1 MTGPKRLAVITASA
15 AGIGLAIARRLA
27 ADGWRVVMSDI
38 DGVRGAVEARTLGAE
53 FRACDCGDPDQIA
66 ALFAG
71 LGAVD
76 LLVNNAGISGPTLPV
91 AEIALEEWRRVLDVN
106 LTGQFLAVQQVL
118 PGMIAARRGVIVNMS
133 SIAGKLG
140 WPNRAPYVAS
150 KWAILGLT
158 ATLAREVAEH
168 GIRVN
173 AILPG
178 TVRGERIDRIL
189 RTYAERDGMTTAEAE
204 AVLLAHQ
211 ATNRF
216 IEPEEIAATVVFL
229 ASDGAKSITGQFI
242 SVDGAFQ

>member
-1 MTGPKRLAVITASA
+1 MTASGRLVVITASA
-15 AGIGLAIARRLA
+15 AGIGLVVARRLA

-38 DGVRGAVEARTLGAE
+38 DGARGAAEARALGAE
-53 FRACDCGDPDQIA
+53 FRTCDCGDPDQIA

-71 LGAVD
+71 LGPVD

-91 AEIALEEWRRVLDVN
+91 AEIALAEWQRVLDVN
-106 LTGQFLAVQQVL
+106 LTGQFLAAQQAL
-118 PGMIAARRGVIVNMS
+118 PGMIAARSGVIVNMS
-133 SIAGKLG
+133 SVAGKLG

-158 ATLAREVAEH
+158 ATLAREVAAH

-178 TVRGERIDRIL
+178 TVRGERIDRIV
-189 RTYAERDGMTTAEAE
+189 RGYAERDGMTNAAAEA
-204 AVLLAHQ
+204 ALLAHQ

-216 IEPEEIAATVVFL
+216 VEPEEIAATVVFL